1 MTHDQAIAR
10 ALLAITRAGAR
21 AWRAEVGLF
30 RDMRGEK
37 HNIGVK
43 GMSDLLGICP
53 GGRGLSVEIKT
64 GNARRT
70 PEQRAWAAMWVR
82 FGGLYILARYS
93 DAEDGDATIR
103 EALAEKNPDAS

>member
-37 HNIGVK
+37 HNIGDQ

-64 GNARRT
+64 GNARRR
-70 PEQRAWAAMWVR
+70 PSSAPGPRCGSGSAAC
-82 FGGLYILARYS
+82 YILARYS